1 MTMKT
6 TLRAAAI
13 VAAGCLIEAS
23 AAHAQALSVVNVG
36 APAVNCVFNNGGAPD
51 CKVVVE
57 DTTGTF
63 TLPNDT
69 GEARLQSRTYPGA
82 AGAPAAG
89 DMAYVYRVD
98 LTSVKGKTCVSSLT
112 LLTGAVVKL
121 PYSPPGNSDVFVV
134 TSGGLGT
141 VGPMS
146 AVKTGDQVFFE
157 FSNGPAGSPVC
168 PGATSYFFGFASTV
182 LKPVASTA
190 ETGTTCCGA
199 AGSNP
204 NVAARTPVNK

>member
-6 TLRAAAI
+6 TLRAAVI
-13 VAAGCLIEAS
+13 VAAGCLIAAS
-23 AAHAQALSVVNVG
+23 AAHAQALSVVNVN
-36 APAVNCVFNNGGAPD
+36 APAVNCVFNNAGAPD

-57 DTTGTF
+57 DTIGTF
-63 TLPNDT
+63 TLPKDT

-98 LTSVKGKTCVSSLT
+98 LTNVKGATCVSSLT
-112 LLTGAVVKL
+112 LFTGAVVKL
-121 PYSPPGNSDVFVV
+121 RYSPPGNSDVFVV
-134 TSGGLGT
+134 TSGGLGI

-157 FSNGPAGSPVC
+157 FSNGPAGTPVC
-168 PGATSYFFGFASTV
+168 PSATSYFFGFASTV
-182 LKPVASTA
+182 LKAVASTA
-190 ETGTTCCGA
+190 ATGTTCCGT